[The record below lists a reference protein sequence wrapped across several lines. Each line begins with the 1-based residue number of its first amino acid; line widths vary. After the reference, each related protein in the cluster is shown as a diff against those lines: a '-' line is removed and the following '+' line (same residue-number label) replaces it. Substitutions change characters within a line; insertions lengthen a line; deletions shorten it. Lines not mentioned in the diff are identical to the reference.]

1 MRIAEADSRA
11 RGWQGMGLGQQ
22 SFSTLM
28 SSNVTASCS
37 LVKPVSFFFSCL
49 LFLPLFLF
57 NILHCHLL
65 PRSTIELHLW
75 C

>member
-37 LVKPVSFFFSCL
+37 LVKPVFFLLMSSFPPT
-49 LFLPLFLF
+49 LPVQHTPLSPSPQKH
-57 NILHCHLL
+57 N
-65 PRSTIELHLW
+65 
-75 C
+75 